1 MSDYVIETEQLT
13 KDYGAGRG
21 IFDINLSIKKGE
33 IYGFVGTNGSGK
45 TTTMRNLMG
54 FIKPDIG
61 NAKIMG
67 MDSWKCSAEIMKY
80 VSYVPGEISFP
91 DLKTGTQ
98 FLKSQAEYLGVHDF
112 SYMNRIIEML
122 QLDPGAGLKRM
133 SKGMKQKTAIA
144 AALMGEKDIL
154 ILDEP
159 TTGLDPLMRDAFLEM
174 MHMEKDK
181 GHTVFMSSHI
191 FEEIEDT
198 CDRVAMILDGR
209 IMDIVSLNEFMHP
222 ENKKFVIT
230 YKDGSIEE
238 QQVPVSSLNAFF
250 LSIKDKNVF
259 SLSEKRKSLQD
270 IFVEAYKKG
279 AVKNEK

>member
-1 MSDYVIETEQLT
+1 
-13 KDYGAGRG
+13 
-21 IFDINLSIKKGE
+21 
-33 IYGFVGTNGSGK
+33 
-45 TTTMRNLMG
+45 
-54 FIKPDIG
+54 
-61 NAKIMG
+61 
-67 MDSWKCSAEIMKY
+67 
-80 VSYVPGEISFP
+80 
-91 DLKTGTQ
+91 
-98 FLKSQAEYLGVHDF
+98 
-112 SYMNRIIEML
+112 
-122 QLDPGAGLKRM
+122 M